1 MMARQISR
9 HALATAALLG
19 VAVLLSACQSSRLVG
34 DGSGAS
40 KSAVAYLA
48 EIRALD
54 GLPPLVSDPQL
65 ERAALQQAGYMAKAG
80 EMEHTAGRRKDFATR
95 MAENEIA
102 GPAAENIAH
111 GRMDLDELFTRW
123 RNSPP
128 HRKNMLDSRM
138 NRFGLAYVKEG
149 KGDGRYWAL
158 VLAK

>member
-1 MMARQISR
+1 MKATRISR
-9 HALATAALLG
+9 HALAAAGLLG
-19 VAVLLSACQSSRLVG
+19 LAVVLSACQSTQSVG

-40 KSAVAYLA
+40 KTAVAYLA

-80 EMEHTAGRRKDFATR
+80 EMEHTAGWRKDFATR
-95 MAENEIA
+95 MAENDIA

-111 GRMDLDELFTRW
+111 GRMDLEELFTRW
-123 RNSPP
+123 KNSPP
-128 HRKNMLDSRM
+128 HRKNMLDKRM
-138 NRFGLAYVKEG
+138 NRFGLAWVKEG